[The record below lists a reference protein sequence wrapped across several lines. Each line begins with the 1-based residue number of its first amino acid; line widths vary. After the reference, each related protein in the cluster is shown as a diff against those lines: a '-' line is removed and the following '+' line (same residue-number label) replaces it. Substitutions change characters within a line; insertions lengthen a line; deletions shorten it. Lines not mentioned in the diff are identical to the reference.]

1 MLTLFLIISLHHLLH
16 LKTLDFDVFNPSF
29 INLEVPVW
37 CILIW
42 HGQRA
47 QNRFPQ
53 GSGNS
58 HGRPE
63 SPWTSIHRVHL
74 CGKKPPVPCWNIQQA
89 LLVGSDHK
97 SKELRIFWVSLIFGN
112 EKLLSSILER
122 DQRSIRILQNHSNSF
137 GWSGNA
143 EKQPAAFPG
152 HHPVSYLASKSLM
165 NHIQFFRTDILLKA
179 FAIAWRSS
187 SFTEPWIQVF

>member
-1 MLTLFLIISLHHLLH
+1 MLTLFLIISLHHVLH

-58 HGRPE
+58 HGRLE
-63 SPWTSIHRVHL
+63 SPWISKHHVHL
-74 CGKKPPVPCWNIQQA
+74 CGKKPPVPCWNIQQSP
-89 LLVGSDHK
+89 LTGSDHR

-122 DQRSIRILQNHSNSF
+122 DQRSREFFKTIPIHLDDLEMQKNSQQLF
-137 GWSGNA
+137 HGTTR
-143 EKQPAAFPG
+143 FPTW
-152 HHPVSYLASKSLM
+152 LW
-165 NHIQFFRTDILLKA
+165 R
-179 FAIAWRSS
+179 AWWITFSFSELIFCWRRS
-187 SFTEPWIQVF
+187 P